1 MEQKNKNNKTAPR
14 LSGRTLVLLVGGVLG
29 VALITWLVLVIGI
42 FGGKIK
48 KNSEDA
54 PTPKPTMPAE
64 VPEGMVVVFRA
75 TEAYEYDEDGN
86 RKKTYTARYDDFGR
100 LSELVYWS
108 DGKKSGRS
116 VYSYDEAK
124 HQTERFD
131 YTADGEKYAQY
142 VITYNENGDKTQ
154 EVQYYA
160 DSDEIRYSADFNEK
174 GIIIKYVSRLTTIL
188 RTDDGEEYERI
199 EDGEYVVKSVLSDDG
214 RILERTTNLYY
225 GGNKVERFTYDE
237 STGKLLE
244 CKIWNDGRL
253 EEKIVYEGV
262 IRITYSNAY
271 ETSDPQEP
279 EFHSWVTV
287 SLDEYGNVL
296 SSKAENVDF
305 GGLYEWI
312 SYEYDADSAKAGKYY
327 KKIEHDKDGRVTS
340 CIEYEYSKAW
350 QELKETSYSPGD
362 EDYFTKYWE
371 MDEYGNPVRYKIHY
385 PDEEEE
391 LVSYEY
397 EYIPMVIPKEY
408 MHEDEEHYVGIR
420 YE

>member
-75 TEAYEYDEDGN
+75 TAAYEYDENGN
-86 RKKTYTARYDDFGR
+86 RKKTYTAKYDDFGR
-100 LSELVYWS
+100 LAELVYWS
-108 DGKKSGRS
+108 GGKKSGRIVYNYDKPNQTEEFEYNGAGEQISRS
-116 VYSYDEAK
+116 VTTYDE
-124 HQTERFD
+124 
-131 YTADGEKYAQY
+131 
-142 VITYNENGDKTQ
+142 NGIKRQ
-154 EVQYYA
+154 MVQYLG
-160 DSDEIRYSADFNEK
+160 DSDEIRYSVDYNEK
-174 GIIIKYVSRLTTIL
+174 GKQIKYVSKLTTIL

-199 EDGEYVVKSVLSDDG
+199 EDGEYVVRSVLSDDG
-214 RILERTTNLYY
+214 RILERTTTCD
-225 GGNKVERFTYDE
+225 GSSKVERFTYDE

-279 EFHSWVTV
+279 EFHSWVTE

-340 CIEYEYSKAW
+340 CIKYEYSKAW

-362 EDYFTKYWE
+362 EDYFIKYWE